1 MNLKQRI
8 PAQILSDSLP
18 ILSGFCQVKA
28 IHIQRERYAD
38 IELVFF
44 GGAVDLKSA
53 VGDGSLPN
61 LDLSA
66 LDHEVNRTNIE
77 NSWVATSTARRLTCV
92 MV

>member
-18 ILSGFCQVKA
+18 ISGFCQVKA
-28 IHIQRERYAD
+28 IYLQKERYAA

-44 GGAVDLKSA
+44 GGAVDPRA
-53 VGDGSLPN
+53 QGDGELTD

-66 LDHEVNRTNIE
+66 LDHEVNKTNIKPAARH
-77 NSWVATSTARRLTCV
+77 ATSPAPYVRWG
-92 MV
+92 